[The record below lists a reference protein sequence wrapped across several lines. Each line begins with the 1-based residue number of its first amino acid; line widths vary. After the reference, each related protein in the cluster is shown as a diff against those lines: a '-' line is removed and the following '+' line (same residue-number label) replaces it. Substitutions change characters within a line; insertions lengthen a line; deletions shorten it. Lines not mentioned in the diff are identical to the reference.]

1 MFEKFLNILTFV
13 LDDLIFL
20 KKDKSFIQKMWINNY
35 FLHLMH
41 VRDTCFTKYLELKTQ
56 QKT

>member
-20 KKDKSFIQKMWINNY
+20 KKDKSFIE
-35 FLHLMH
+35 
-41 VRDTCFTKYLELKTQ
+41 TT
-56 QKT
+56 

>member
-20 KKDKSFIQKMWINNY
+20 KKDKSFIEKMWINNY

-41 VRDTCFTKYLELKTQ
+41 ARDTCFTKYLELKTQ